1 MNNEAI
7 GLVRS
12 NTVPD
17 CQLCTLCAKFC
28 IVILLCCYSFAAN
41 AEEYPAV
48 DCAIQPYRVVDLGSP
63 VSGVIKE
70 VLVDRSEYVEKGQP
84 VALIEDRVEKAT
96 VKLAAARAK
105 VDAQLETE
113 KTNIEYDIKSQ
124 RRIDSLYSRKVIAID
139 NKDTADR
146 EAELSKLRL
155 LQVQD
160 LQAVRDRELERARE
174 LVEQKIIRST
184 INGFVVNRFKSQ
196 GEFVEDQPIVRIAQ
210 LNPLNVE
217 AILPMK
223 YFGLI
228 EQGMDAEVY
237 PEVVSSTLRSATVT
251 VVDRIGDAASGTFGV
266 RLEITNT
273 DYKIPA
279 GLKCEVKF
287 LPTSELAMERAR
299 EKMRASRNTASAAMD
314 DIYSDASA
322 DVDADQPA
330 ESTTDGSAILR
341 NRGGRCYVYD

>member
-12 NTVPD
+12 NTVPV
-17 CQLCTLCAKFC
+17 CQLCTLCAKLCFA
-28 IVILLCCYSFAAN
+28 ILLCCSTVEVN
-41 AEEYPAV
+41 AEDYPAV
-48 DCAIQPYRVVDLGSP
+48 DCVIQPYRVVDLGSP

-105 VDAQLETE
+105 VDAQLQTE
-113 KTNIEYDIKSQ
+113 KTNVEYDIKSQ
-124 RRIDSLYSRKVIAID
+124 LRIDSLYGRKVIAID
-139 NKDTADR
+139 NKDAADR

-155 LQVQD
+155 MQVQD
-160 LQAVRDRELERARE
+160 LQAIRNRERNAPENSLSR
-174 LVEQKIIRST
+174 KSFRST
-184 INGFVVNRFKSQ
+184 IDGFVVNRFKSQ
-196 GEFVEDQPIVRIAQ
+196 GEFVEDQPFVRIAQ

-266 RLEITNT
+266 RLEMTNLT
-273 DYKIPA
+273 T
-279 GLKCEVKF
+279 GF
-287 LPTSELAMERAR
+287 
-299 EKMRASRNTASAAMD
+299 
-314 DIYSDASA
+314 
-322 DVDADQPA
+322 QP
-330 ESTTDGSAILR
+330 
-341 NRGGRCYVYD
+341 V